1 MLIMLKI
8 FQYTQTLSFSWC
20 SGGLMDGE
28 IQIYLQ
34 IRSNT
39 FLKIFSKSK
48 RMFSVN

>member
-1 MLIMLKI
+1 MVKNISV
-8 FQYTQTLSFSWC
+8 TQTLSFSWC

-28 IQIYLQ
+28 IHIYLQ

-48 RMFSVN
+48 KMFTVN